1 LLRGATGR
9 LWQIQVQRSRI
20 VTLKPAR
27 AWCSSAPLDGA
38 SATEQTAC
46 DRPAGATEIGRSDW
60 EPWVH
65 SQGSL
70 LFSGERPATA
80 GATVDGTRTGAVVES
95 SVELTPSPH
104 GSFLRH
110 YHGPVF
116 PHAARYF
123 RRAVSP
129 KISRGDRAASFLR
142 MANLTRGRDAKDL
155 ASKKGEFSPK
165 RAAIWM
171 FGPSRVK
178 GSPIPGLRRQ
188 RWSGARLRGKQGR
201 QCHLIPCGSS
211 LAIH

>member
-1 LLRGATGR
+1 MLRGATGR
-9 LWQIQVQRSRI
+9 LWRIQVQRSRV

-27 AWCSSAPLDGA
+27 AWCSRAPLDGA
-38 SATEQTAC
+38 AGTEQTAC

-70 LFSGERPATA
+70 LSGERPVTA

-116 PHAARYF
+116 PHAARS
-123 RRAVSP
+123 RRNVSLRTTERRP
-129 KISRGDRAASFLR
+129 AKIVLGATFCRTRQEKSGVAAKWLSASSR
-142 MANLTRGRDAKDL
+142 ANK
-155 ASKKGEFSPK
+155 
-165 RAAIWM
+165 
-171 FGPSRVK
+171 VK
-178 GSPIPGLRRQ
+178 N
-188 RWSGARLRGKQGR
+188 KVKM
-201 QCHLIPCGSS
+201 
-211 LAIH
+211 

>member
-1 LLRGATGR
+1 MLRGATGR

-38 SATEQTAC
+38 SGTEQTAC

-142 MANLTRGRDAKDL
+142 MPNLTRGRDAKGRLL
-155 ASKKGEFSPK
+155 ATWSESSDCKKFDVE
-165 RAAIWM
+165 
-171 FGPSRVK
+171 K
-178 GSPIPGLRRQ
+178 GSN
-188 RWSGARLRGKQGR
+188 SGRLTFTLQAHQLHQVPRFVD
-201 QCHLIPCGSS
+201 
-211 LAIH
+211 